1 MQENPDSLIHDWNLG
16 AELPPK
22 PARKIELNDE
32 TLRDGLQSPSVVDPQ
47 LEQKIEILHLMCEIG
62 LDAADIGLP
71 GAGPHVQ
78 KTVERLA
85 REIRDNDLPISPN
98 CAARTHEN
106 DIRPIVEI
114 SQRVGI
120 PIEACTFIGS
130 SPIRQFAEEWTI
142 EWLVEQSVRAV
153 EFAVGQGLPVM
164 YVTEDTIRAKPEHI
178 ERMYSAAIDAG
189 AKRICVCD
197 TVGHAT
203 PWGVR
208 NLIRF
213 VRALADRKDPDVKVD
228 WHGHSDRGLGV
239 INSIA
244 AIEAG
249 ADRVHGC
256 AIGIGERV
264 GNTPMDTLMVNLR
277 LMGWIDNDL
286 RALPRY
292 VQAVSDA
299 TFVPVVD
306 QYPVFGRDAF
316 RTGTG
321 VHAAAI
327 IKAKKKGAAW
337 LADRVYSGVPAE
349 LFGLHQIIEVGPMAG
364 LSNVIYWLDENGY
377 PQDEDLAK
385 TIFAEAKSSSRVL
398 TDAELHATVARWR
411 ENALEASQK
420 AEGRRQK

>member
-1 MQENPDSLIHDWNLG
+1 MKENLEDLIYDWNAG
-16 AELPPK
+16 DETPVRTGGP
-22 PARKIELNDE
+22 IEFDDE
-32 TLRDGLQSPSVVDPQ
+32 TLRDGLQSPSVTDPT
-47 LEQKIEILHLMCEIG
+47 LEEKVEILHFMERIG
-62 LDAADIGLP
+62 IDSADIGLP

-78 KTVERLA
+78 RSVERLA
-85 REIRDNDLPISPN
+85 REIVDQKMAISAN

-106 DIRPIVEI
+106 DIRPIAEI

-130 SPIRQFAEEWTI
+130 SPIRQFAEEWALDWI
-142 EWLVEQSVRAV
+142 VEQSTKAVR
-153 EFAVGQGLPVM
+153 FAVSEGLPVM
-164 YVTEDTIRAKPEHI
+164 FVTEDTTRANPSDVETLYK
-178 ERMYSAAIDAG
+178 AAIDAG
-189 AKRICVCD
+189 AMRVCVCD

-213 VRALADRKDPDVKVD
+213 VRGVVARANPAVKVD

-256 AIGIGERV
+256 ALGIGERV
-264 GNTPMDTLMVNLR
+264 GNTPIDLLMVNLQ
-277 LMGWIDNDL
+277 LMGWIDKDL
-286 RALPRY
+286 TALPDY
-292 VQAVSDA
+292 VRFVSRVTNIAVS
-299 TFVPVVD
+299 D

-327 IKAKKKGAAW
+327 IKARKKGSDW
-337 LADRVYSGVPAE
+337 LADRVYSGVPAGM
-349 LFGLHQIIEVGPMAG
+349 FGLQQIIEVGPMCG
-364 LSNVIYWLDENGY
+364 LSNVIYWLAVHGY
-377 PQDEDLAK
+377 SQDEGLAK
-385 TIFAEAKSSSRVL
+385 EIFALAKSTNRLL
-398 TDAELHATVARWR
+398 TDDEIHAAAARWQEKSVR
-411 ENALEASQK
+411 AS
-420 AEGRRQK
+420 A